1 MTQVENEEVEM
12 GSRKM
17 LKKKKKNMEVILL
30 TSDKIL
36 HRVKTSKGPRLLVSK
51 IIHQEI
57 IPFMNL

>member
-17 LKKKKKNMEVILL
+17 LTKNIEVILL

-36 HRVKTSKGPRLLVSK
+36 HRVKTRKGSRLLISK